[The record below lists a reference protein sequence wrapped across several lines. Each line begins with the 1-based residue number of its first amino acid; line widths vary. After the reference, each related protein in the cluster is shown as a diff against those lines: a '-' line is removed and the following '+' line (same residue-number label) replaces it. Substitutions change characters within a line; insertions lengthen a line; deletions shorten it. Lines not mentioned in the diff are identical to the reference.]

1 MICFTSEQLAKAQDF
16 INNSEILAY
25 DVESDGLNVRKNQ
38 VIGFSFGN
46 AKIAFYVPIKMWN
59 GAELANI
66 LKPEQYIPI
75 LSSLC
80 TKKLV
85 TWNGSYDVLIT
96 KNSLKINLLDA
107 LYADVLLMKHS
118 ADENYP
124 FGLKEVANQILG
136 VDSDEEKQVLKAHL
150 KAIGAKPTEYYKAD
164 VQILGKYACQDAML
178 TMRLFDYYGR
188 ELRKQGLESFY
199 FNDEVLPMYKELT
212 IPMVERGVRVDV
224 AALTVAQQ
232 ELNNDIEQLE
242 SQIQRAIEP
251 HLSLFTTWFLN
262 KDYPLRTEKGNMPKW
277 AKDGLSQYDA
287 WRRDAGPSAHMF
299 NLSSKHHLKKLFFDT
314 LKLQPLSRTPTGQP
328 QVDDAFISTLH
339 GKLPWTKLLSDY
351 NSLIKLKGTYVD
363 RLLEEQEDGR
373 FYPEWKQHATVSGR
387 YGGDMQQ
394 LPRPIEG
401 SGLVAKHT
409 SKIRTFIIADSGSL
423 LCSADYEQLE
433 PSIFAHCSGD
443 SRLQEVFISGRDF
456 YSTVAIDTERL
467 SNVSADKA
475 AGNYL
480 GKINKKAR
488 QKAKAYAL
496 GIAYGMTGYKL
507 QFELG
512 VPQHEAEALV
522 DRYLAAYP
530 DLANWMSAS
539 KSMAITQGYVCTQ
552 SGRRR
557 RLGQAVALARKY
569 GPWLTD
575 SLEVWKRYNAS
586 PALYSQAK
594 ADRKTFVNLL
604 NNAINFQV
612 QGMAASIVN
621 RAAIAI
627 ARKLKTEQL
636 SSYICMQIHDEI
648 VLNVPENEREI
659 VGPII
664 KSIMESTV
672 KLSVPLR
679 TEPQFGLTFKDCK

>member
-1 MICFTSEQLAKAQDF
+1 MICKDELDIQKALAFVLANDV
-16 INNSEILAY
+16 LAY
-25 DVESDGLNVRKNQ
+25 DTETTGLNVRKDK
-38 VIGFSFGN
+38 VIGVSFGN
-46 AKIAFYVPIKMWN
+46 AETAY
-59 GAELANI
+59 
-66 LKPEQYIPI
+66 YIPTT
-75 LSSLC
+75 LPVHPVLAALR

-85 TWNGSYDVLIT
+85 MWNAAFDVLVT
-96 KNSLKINLLDA
+96 KNSLGVDLLPALHADA
-107 LYADVLLMKHS
+107 LLMKHTC
-118 ADENYP
+118 DENYP
-124 FGLKEVANQILG
+124 FGLKEVANQVLG

-178 TMRLFDYYGR
+178 TMRLFNYYSS

-199 FNDEVLPMYKELT
+199 FNDEVLPLYKELT
-212 IPMVERGVRVDV
+212 VPMVERGVRVDV
-224 AALTVAQQ
+224 TALTQAQQ
-232 ELNNDIEQLE
+232 ELNNDINALE
-242 SQIQRAIEP
+242 AQIQQAIAP
-251 HLSLFTTWFLN
+251 YLDRVFTPWFLN
-262 KDYPLRTEKGNMPKW
+262 KDYPLHTEKGNMPKW
-277 AKDGLSQYDA
+277 AKDGLSQYEA
-287 WRRDAGPSAHMF
+287 WRRDAGPNAYMF
-299 NLSSKHHLKKLFFDT
+299 NLSSKFHLKKLFFDT
-314 LKLQPLSRTPTGQP
+314 LECTPLSRTPTGQP
-328 QVDDAFISTLH
+328 QVDDTFLSSLH
-339 GKLPWTKLLSDY
+339 DELPWTKLLSDY

-409 SKIRTFIIADSGSL
+409 SKIRTFIIADNGSA
-423 LCSADYEQLE
+423 LCSADFEQLE

-443 SRLQEVFISGRDF
+443 SRLQKIFNSGADF

-467 SNVSADKA
+467 ASVSADKSA
-475 AGNYL
+475 PNYL
-480 GKINKKAR
+480 GKVNKTAR

-507 QFELG
+507 QFEIG
-512 VPQHEAEALV
+512 VSQNEAEALV
-522 DRYLAAYP
+522 ARYLAAYP
-530 DLANWMSAS
+530 DLANWMAAS
-539 KSMAITQGYVCTQ
+539 KNMAMVHGVVSSQL
-552 SGRRR
+552 GRRR

-575 SLEVWKRYNAS
+575 SLELWKRYNAS
-586 PALYSQAK
+586 PALYAQAK

-612 QGMAASIVN
+612 QSMAASIVN

-659 VGPII
+659 VGPMV
-664 KSIMESTV
+664 KSIMESTI

-679 TEPQFGLTFKDCK
+679 TEPQFGKNFKECK